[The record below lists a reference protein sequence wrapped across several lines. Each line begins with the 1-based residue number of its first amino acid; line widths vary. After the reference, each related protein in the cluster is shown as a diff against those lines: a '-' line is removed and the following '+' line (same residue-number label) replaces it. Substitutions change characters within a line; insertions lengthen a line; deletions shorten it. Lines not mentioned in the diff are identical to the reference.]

1 MEKSK
6 RSLAD
11 SLRELSRSEGPHP
24 DRADLLG
31 LVVGDLDESE
41 AVQIREHLAGCLAC
55 QRSMQGLLDTCGSET
70 GGEEDQVDSREELEK
85 AWLAVRERMA
95 DEVPGGGGGG

>member
-6 RSLAD
+6 PSLAD

-31 LVVGDLDESE
+31 LVVDDLDEKE
-41 AVQIREHLAGCLAC
+41 AAKIREHLAGCSAC
-55 QRSMQGLLDTCGSET
+55 QRSMQGLLDTSGDDAVGDEA
-70 GGEEDQVDSREELEK
+70 QPVSREELEK
-85 AWLAVRERMA
+85 AWLEVRERMA
-95 DEVPGGGGGG
+95 EEVPGGGGGG